1 MSEQRAGPK
10 GPAPDPTPAPASA
23 PGPVATPTPTLRGWL
38 ERLEASGR
46 LARAR
51 PGIPLRFTLAALAK
65 RLDGRQATYFPEP
78 GANADGDGDGVGDG
92 EEGRRHPIPVVSGLV
107 SARPWIAEALGTD
120 EAGLLDRYQRAIESP
135 LPCREVDDRAQA
147 PVQEEVV
154 RDVDLERD
162 LPIPVHN
169 EHDAGPYVTAGLV
182 IAANPETGGRNVSIN
197 RLQVIG
203 PDRLGILM
211 LPRDLHRFYDAA
223 EARGEALPVAVAIG
237 VDPATL
243 LASQAIVPLDS
254 DELEVAGALHGAPLP
269 VVRCATNP
277 VLVPAGAEIVIEG
290 RLLPHERAREG
301 PFGEFPQYYGPAGDR
316 PVLAVDAISRRRDA
330 VFHTIV
336 PAAMEH
342 LLLGAIP
349 REASLL
355 SLLRRSFPSVLDV
368 HLPVGGVCR
377 YHLYVQI
384 RKRWDGEPRNI
395 MMGAFAGHADI
406 KQVVVVDEDVDVH
419 DPQAVEWAVAT
430 RFQAG
435 EDLVV
440 VPGAQG
446 SRLDPSAR
454 EGGRVDK
461 MGLDATRPLG
471 ADPFR
476 FTVVHVPGEDDP
488 DVERWLD
495 PG

>member
-1 MSEQRAGPK
+1 MSDAAGSRSGP
-10 GPAPDPTPAPASA
+10 GPAPGSA
-23 PGPVATPTPTLRGWL
+23 PTLRGWL
-38 ERLEASGR
+38 ERLEATGR

-51 PGIPLRFTLAALAK
+51 PGIPLRFTLAAVAK
-65 RLDGRQATYFPEP
+65 RLDGRRATYFPEP
-78 GANADGDGDGVGDG
+78 DAD
-92 EEGRRHPIPVVSGLV
+92 GRRHPIPVVSGLV

-135 LPCREVDDRAQA
+135 LPCREVDRARA
-147 PVQEEVV
+147 PVQEEVI
-154 RDVDLERD
+154 RAVDLERD

-197 RLQVIG
+197 RLQAAG

-277 VLVPAGAEIVIEG
+277 VRAPAEAEIVIEG

-316 PVLAVDAISRRRDA
+316 PVLAVDAITRRRDA
-330 VFHTIV
+330 IFHTIV

-384 RKRWDGEPRNI
+384 RKRWDGEPRNV
-395 MMGAFAGHADI
+395 MMGAFAGHADV

-454 EGGRVDK
+454 EGRVDK

-488 DVERWLD
+488 EVERWLEAD
-495 PG
+495 

>member
-1 MSEQRAGPK
+1 MRKAR
-10 GPAPDPTPAPASA
+10 
-23 PGPVATPTPTLRGWL
+23 VPTLRDWL
-38 ERLEASGR
+38 GRLEESGR

-51 PGIPLRFTLAALAK
+51 PGIPLRFTLAAVAK
-65 RLDGRQATYFPEP
+65 RLDGRRATWFPEP
-78 GANADGDGDGVGDG
+78 DG
-92 EEGRRHPIPVVSGLV
+92 RHSIPVVSGLV
-107 SARPWIAEALGTD
+107 SARSWIAEALGTD
-120 EAGLLDRYQRAIESP
+120 EAGLLERYQQAIESP
-135 LPCREVDDRAQA
+135 LPGRETDRA
-147 PVQEEVV
+147 PIQEEVV
-154 RDVDLERD
+154 RRGIDLERD

-169 EHDAGPYVTAGLV
+169 EHDSGAYITAGLV
-182 IAANPETGGRNVSIN
+182 IAANPETGDRNVSIN
-197 RLQVIG
+197 RLQVSG

-223 EARGEALPVAVAIG
+223 EARGEALPVAVVIG

-243 LASQAIVPLDS
+243 LASQAIVPLNT
-254 DELEVAGALHGAPLP
+254 DELGVAGALHGSPLP
-269 VVRCATNP
+269 VVRCVTNR
-277 VLVPAGAEIVIEG
+277 VQVPADAEIVIEG
-290 RLLPHERAREG
+290 RLLPHERAPEG

-316 PVLAVDAISRRRDA
+316 QVLVVDAVTRRRDA
-330 VFHTIV
+330 IFHTIV

-355 SLLRRSFPSVLDV
+355 SLLRRSFPGVLDV
-368 HLPVGGVCR
+368 HLSVGGVCR
-377 YHLYVQI
+377 YHLFVQV

-419 DPQAVEWAVAT
+419 DSQAVEWAVAT

-454 EGGRVDK
+454 DGRVDK

-471 ADPFR
+471 GDPFR
-476 FTVVHVPGEDDP
+476 FKVVHVPGEDDP
-488 DVERWLD
+488 GVEGWIEPD
-495 PG
+495 

>member
-1 MSEQRAGPK
+1 MSDAAVRN
-10 GPAPDPTPAPASA
+10 APA
-23 PGPVATPTPTLRGWL
+23 PTLRGWL
-38 ERLEASGR
+38 ERLDESGR

-65 RLDGRQATYFPEP
+65 RLDGRRATYFPEP
-78 GANADGDGDGVGDG
+78 DG
-92 EEGRRHPIPVVSGLV
+92 RHSIPVVSGLV
-107 SARPWIAEALGTD
+107 STRSWIAEALGTD
-120 EAGLLDRYQRAIESP
+120 EAGLLEGYQRAIEAP
-135 LPCREVDDRAQA
+135 VPCREVDPAQA
-147 PVQEEVV
+147 PVREEIL
-154 RDVDLERD
+154 REVDLARD

-169 EHDAGPYVTAGLV
+169 EHDAGPYITAGLV
-182 IAANPETGGRNVSIN
+182 IAANPETGDQNVSIN
-197 RLQVIG
+197 RLQVSG

-223 EARGEALPVAVAIG
+223 EARGEALPVAVVIG

-243 LASQAIVPLDS
+243 LASQAILPLNA
-254 DELEVAGALHGAPLP
+254 DELEVAGALQGAPLP
-269 VVRCATNP
+269 VVRCVTNP
-277 VLVPAGAEIVIEG
+277 VRVPAEAEIVIEG
-290 RLLPHERAREG
+290 RLLPHERAPEG

-316 PVLAVDAISRRRDA
+316 PVLVVDAITRRRDA
-330 VFHTIV
+330 IFHTIV

-384 RKRWDGEPRNI
+384 AKRWDGEPRNI

-419 DPQAVEWAVAT
+419 DPQKVEWAVAT

-454 EGGRVDK
+454 EGRVDK

-488 DVERWLD
+488 DVDRWIATD
-495 PG
+495 

>member
-1 MSEQRAGPK
+1 MRN
-10 GPAPDPTPAPASA
+10 TP
-23 PGPVATPTPTLRGWL
+23 VPTLRGWL
-38 ERLEASGR
+38 ERLDESGR

-51 PGIPLRFTLAALAK
+51 SGIPLRFTLAALAK
-65 RLDGRQATYFPEP
+65 RLDGRRATYFPEP
-78 GANADGDGDGVGDG
+78 DG
-92 EEGRRHPIPVVSGLV
+92 HHSIPVVSGLV
-107 SARPWIAEALGTD
+107 STRAWIAEALGTD
-120 EAGLLDRYQRAIESP
+120 EAGLLDRYQQAIEAP
-135 LPCREVDDRAQA
+135 LACRETARAS
-147 PVQEEVV
+147 VHEEVV
-154 RDVDLERD
+154 RNVDLQRD

-169 EHDAGPYVTAGLV
+169 EHDSGPYITAGLV
-182 IAANPETGGRNVSIN
+182 IAANPQTGDQNVSIN
-197 RLQVIG
+197 RLQVSG

-223 EARGEALPVAVAIG
+223 EARGEALAVAVVIG

-243 LASQAIVPLDS
+243 LASQAILPLNA

-269 VVRCATNP
+269 VVRCVSNP
-277 VLVPAGAEIVIEG
+277 VRVPADAEIVIEG

-316 PVLAVDAISRRRDA
+316 QGLVVDALTRRRDA
-330 VFHTIV
+330 IFHTIV

-355 SLLRRSFPSVLDV
+355 SLLRRSFPSVIDV

-454 EGGRVDK
+454 DGRVDK
-461 MGLDATRPLG
+461 MGLDATRPLE
-471 ADPFR
+471 AERFR

-488 DVERWLD
+488 EVERWLAD
-495 PG
+495 G

>member
-1 MSEQRAGPK
+1 MK
-10 GPAPDPTPAPASA
+10 KAPQDAAPAPASSPA
-23 PGPVATPTPTLRGWL
+23 PTLRGWL

-51 PGIPLRFTLAALAK
+51 PGVPLRFTLAALAK
-65 RLDGRQATYFPEP
+65 RLDGRRATYFPAPE
-78 GANADGDGDGVGDG
+78 AADGG
-92 EEGRRHPIPVVSGLV
+92 RHPIPVVSGLV
-107 SARPWIAEALGTD
+107 SARSWIAEALGTD

-135 LPCREVDDRAQA
+135 LPCREVGRAEA
-147 PVQEEVV
+147 PAQEEVI
-154 RDVDLERD
+154 READLERD
-162 LPIPVHN
+162 LPLPTHN

-269 VVRCATNP
+269 VARCATNP
-277 VLVPAGAEIVIEG
+277 VLAPADAEIVIEG

-395 MMGAFAGHADI
+395 MMGAFAGHADV

-488 DVERWLD
+488 EIERWLD
-495 PG
+495 AG

>member
-1 MSEQRAGPK
+1 MKR
-10 GPAPDPTPAPASA
+10 TPADGAPA
-23 PGPVATPTPTLRGWL
+23 PTLRGWL
-38 ERLEASGR
+38 DRLEASGR

-65 RLDGRQATYFPEP
+65 RRDGRQATLFPEP
-78 GANADGDGDGVGDG
+78 D
-92 EEGRRHPIPVVSGLV
+92 RRHRIPVVSGLV
-107 SARPWIAEALGTD
+107 SVRSWIAEALGTD

-135 LPCREVDDRAQA
+135 LPCEEVERAAA
-147 PVQEEVV
+147 PAQEEVI
-154 RDVDLERD
+154 REVDLERD
-162 LPIPVHN
+162 LPIPTHN
-169 EHDAGPYVTAGLV
+169 EHDSGPYITAGLV
-182 IAANPETGGRNVSIN
+182 IAANPETGAQNVSIN
-197 RLQVIG
+197 RLQVSG

-223 EARGEALPVAVAIG
+223 EARGAALPVAVVIG

-243 LASQAIVPLDS
+243 LASQAILPLDA
-254 DELEVAGALHGAPLP
+254 DELEVAGALHGSPLV
-269 VVRCATNP
+269 VVRCVTSP
-277 VLVPAGAEIVIEG
+277 VKVPAAAEIVIEG
-290 RLLPHERAREG
+290 RLLPHEREREG

-316 PVLAVDAISRRRDA
+316 QVLVVDAITRRRDA
-330 VFHTIV
+330 IFHTIV

-368 HLPVGGVCR
+368 HLSLGGVCR
-377 YHLYVQI
+377 YHLHVRI

-395 MMGAFAGHADI
+395 MMGAFAGHADV
-406 KQVVVVDEDVDVH
+406 KQVVVVDEDIDVH

-454 EGGRVDK
+454 GGRVDK
-461 MGLDATRPLG
+461 MGLDATRPLD

-488 DVERWLD
+488 EVERRWLASE
-495 PG
+495 

>member
-1 MSEQRAGPK
+1 MNDATARND
-10 GPAPDPTPAPASA
+10 PA
-23 PGPVATPTPTLRGWL
+23 PTLRGWL
-38 ERLEASGR
+38 ERLERSGR

-51 PGIPLRFTLAALAK
+51 PGMPLRFTLAALAK
-65 RLDGRQATYFPEP
+65 RLDGRRATYFPEP
-78 GANADGDGDGVGDG
+78 DG
-92 EEGRRHPIPVVSGLV
+92 RHSIPVVSGLV
-107 SARPWIAEALGTD
+107 SARSWIAEALGTD
-120 EAGLLDRYQRAIESP
+120 EAGLLARYQEAIESP
-135 LPCREVDDRAQA
+135 LATREVGRAPAQ
-147 PVQEEVV
+147 EVV
-154 RDVDLERD
+154 IREFDLERE

-169 EHDAGPYVTAGLV
+169 EHDAGPYITAGLV
-182 IAANPETGGRNVSIN
+182 IAANPETGDQNVSIN
-197 RLQVIG
+197 RLQVSG

-223 EARGEALPVAVAIG
+223 ETRGEALPVAVVIG

-243 LASQAIVPLDS
+243 LASQAIVPLNS
-254 DELEVAGALHGAPLP
+254 DELEVAGALHGAPLE
-269 VVRCATNP
+269 VVRCVTNA
-277 VLVPAGAEIVIEG
+277 VRVPAHSEIVIEG
-290 RLLPHERAREG
+290 RLMPHERAREG
-301 PFGEFPQYYGPAGDR
+301 PFGEFPQYYGPAGER
-316 PVLAVDAISRRRDA
+316 QVLVVDALTRRRA
-330 VFHTIV
+330 AIFHTIV

-355 SLLRRSFPSVLDV
+355 SLLKRSFPSVLDV
-368 HLPVGGVCR
+368 HLSVGGVCR

-395 MMGAFAGHADI
+395 MMGAFAGHADV
-406 KQVVVVDEDVDVH
+406 KQVVIVDEDVDVH

-454 EGGRVDK
+454 DGRVDK
-461 MGLDATRPLG
+461 MGLDATRPLDG
-471 ADPFR
+471 DRFR

-488 DVERWLD
+488 EVERWLA
-495 PG
+495 GS

>member
-1 MSEQRAGPK
+1 MRNA
-10 GPAPDPTPAPASA
+10 PTP
-23 PGPVATPTPTLRGWL
+23 VPTLRGWL

-46 LARAR
+46 LTRAR

-78 GANADGDGDGVGDG
+78 D
-92 EEGRRHPIPVVSGLV
+92 GRRHSIPVVSGLV
-107 SARPWIAEALGTD
+107 STRSWIAEALGTD
-120 EAGLLDRYQRAIESP
+120 EAGLLDRYQRAIEAP
-135 LPCREVDDRAQA
+135 LACREVEATEA
-147 PVQEEVV
+147 PVREEVL
-154 RDVDLERD
+154 REVDLDRD

-169 EHDAGPYVTAGLV
+169 EHDAGSYITAGLV
-182 IAANPETGGRNVSIN
+182 IAANPETGDQNVSIN
-197 RLQVIG
+197 RLQVSG

-243 LASQAIVPLDS
+243 LASQAIVPLNA
-254 DELEVAGALHGAPLP
+254 DELEVAGALQGAPLP
-269 VVRCATNP
+269 VVRCVTNP
-277 VLVPAGAEIVIEG
+277 VVVPAEAEIVIEG
-290 RLLPHERAREG
+290 RLLPHERATEG

-316 PVLAVDAISRRRDA
+316 QVLVVDAITRRRDA
-330 VFHTIV
+330 IFHTIV

-355 SLLRRSFPSVLDV
+355 ALLRRSFPSVLDV

-384 RKRWDGEPRNI
+384 AKRWDGEPRNI

-419 DPQAVEWAVAT
+419 DPEAVDWAVAT

-454 EGGRVDK
+454 EGRVDK

-476 FTVVHVPGEDDP
+476 FKVVHVPGEDDP
-488 DVERWLD
+488 EVDGWID
-495 PG
+495 TD

>member
-1 MSEQRAGPK
+1 MVSDAPVRND
-10 GPAPDPTPAPASA
+10 PA
-23 PGPVATPTPTLRGWL
+23 PTLRGWL
-38 ERLEASGR
+38 DRLEASGR

-65 RLDGRQATYFPEP
+65 RLDGRRATYFPEP
-78 GANADGDGDGVGDG
+78 DG
-92 EEGRRHPIPVVSGLV
+92 RHSIPVVSGLV
-107 SARPWIAEALGTD
+107 STRPWIAEALGTD

-135 LPCREVDDRAQA
+135 LPCREVDRARA

-154 RDVDLERD
+154 REVDLESA

-169 EHDAGPYVTAGLV
+169 EHDAGPYITAGLV
-182 IAANPETGGRNVSIN
+182 IAANPETGDQNVSIKPAP
-197 RLQVIG
+197 G
-203 PDRLGILM
+203 DRAGSAGDPHAPARSAPLLRRGGSARRGACGRGGGRRRPGHPPRVPGH
-211 LPRDLHRFYDAA
+211 LPLNA
-223 EARGEALPVAVAIG
+223 
-237 VDPATL
+237 
-243 LASQAIVPLDS
+243 

-277 VLVPAGAEIVIEG
+277 VRVPAEAEIVIEG
-290 RLLPHERAREG
+290 RLLPHERASEG

-316 PVLAVDAISRRRDA
+316 QVLVVDAITRRRDA
-330 VFHTIV
+330 IFHTIV

-419 DPQAVEWAVAT
+419 DPQAVDWAVAT

-454 EGGRVDK
+454 EGRVDK

-495 PG
+495 AD

>member
-1 MSEQRAGPK
+1 MSD
-10 GPAPDPTPAPASA
+10 PDPRAAA
-23 PGPVATPTPTLRGWL
+23 LPTLRGWL
-38 ERLEASGR
+38 ERLEATNR

-65 RLDGRQATYFPEP
+65 RLDGDRATLFPEP
-78 GANADGDGDGVGDG
+78 DG
-92 EEGRRHPIPVVSGLV
+92 RHRIPVVSGLV
-107 SARPWIAEALGTD
+107 SVRSWIAEALGTD
-120 EAGLLDRYQRAIESP
+120 ETGLLDRYQQAIESP
-135 LPCREVDDRAQA
+135 LPCREVERAPA
-147 PVQEEVV
+147 QEVIAREI
-154 RDVDLERD
+154 DLERD

-169 EHDAGPYVTAGLV
+169 EHDAGPYITAGLV
-182 IAANPETGGRNVSIN
+182 VAANPETGDQNVSIN
-197 RLQVIG
+197 RLQVSG

-223 EARGEALPVAVAIG
+223 EARGEDLPVAVVIG

-243 LASQAIVPLDS
+243 LASQAILPLNA
-254 DELEVAGALHGAPLP
+254 DELEVAGALQGAPLP
-269 VVRCATNP
+269 VVRCVTNP
-277 VLVPAGAEIVIEG
+277 VKVPAEAEIVIEG
-290 RLLPHERAREG
+290 RLLPHERAPEG

-316 PVLAVDAISRRRDA
+316 PVLVVDAVTRRSDA
-330 VFHTIV
+330 IFHTIV

-377 YHLYVQI
+377 YHLHVQI

-419 DPQAVEWAVAT
+419 DPEAVEWAVAT

-454 EGGRVDK
+454 DGRVDK

-488 DVERWLD
+488 GVEGWLETD
-495 PG
+495 